1 MTTNY
6 YFPFYYTKLGVG
18 TAPSAAP
25 MITVVDF
32 SDNILVNAQALTAL
46 ANITGAYVYIYSGAD
61 NLHLVGKATTTDVT
75 IDQRD
80 LVVEPSISIVMADL
94 ATIKADYA
102 RRTDVVTS
110 VAISSTVAAAVSSGT
125 LAISTAYTL
134 QQSIT
139 STMAQDL
146 SAATKLWLA
155 VKKSTND
162 TDNESLI
169 FIEKTAGLT
178 RVNGAAYLT
187 TADGS
192 LTVTGSSGAWVIAI
206 FIDDPATDLLS
217 LNSNCI
223 AGLKALIGGN
233 TYSVWDGTASIVNGP
248 VKAVA

>member
-6 YFPFYYTKLGVG
+6 YFQYYYTKLGVG
-18 TAPSAAP
+18 TAPSATP
-25 MITVVDF
+25 TITVVDF

-46 ANITGAYVYIYSGAD
+46 ANMTGAYVYTYAGAD
-61 NLHLVGKATTTDVT
+61 NLHLIGKATTTDMT
-75 IDQRD
+75 IDQQD
-80 LVVEPSISIVMADL
+80 LVVEPSISIVLADL

-110 VAISSTVAAAVSSGT
+110 VAISATTAASVSSGEI
-125 LAISTAYTL
+125 AISTSYTL

-139 STMAQDL
+139 STILQDL

-155 VKKSTND
+155 IKTSAND

-178 RVNGAAYLT
+178 RVNGASYT
-187 TADGS
+187 TPTDGS
-192 LTVTGSSGAWVIAI
+192 LTVTGSSGAWVIAV
-206 FIDDPATDLLS
+206 FIDDPATTLLN

-233 TYSVWDGTASIVNGP
+233 TYSVWEGTASIINGP
-248 VKAVA
+248 VKAVS